1 MKISL
6 ATKSLLLVMALVGA
20 FVLELFLGS
29 VKIPFDEVLSI
40 LWSPNQHRGAH
51 EIIVWQSRLPRAL
64 TALVAG
70 SGLALCGLLMQT
82 FFRNPLAGP
91 SVLGITSGASL
102 GVAFLVLMTTGSGWW
117 VTQHV
122 SGASAA
128 VALAAMLG
136 AMVVLLIVL
145 LVARRIRS
153 VVSILVFGLMIGY
166 LSGALVSVLE
176 QGASKEALQAYV
188 FWGMGTFANVRWTQW
203 YMLLGLLVLSL
214 VLIFPLRRYL
224 DAWLLGQDYAQSM
237 GVPVGRVRWILL
249 SVTGILAGGI
259 TAFCGPIAF
268 LGLAV
273 PHLVRGWWQQG
284 SHKWLVPGCLLAGA
298 FLGLFCDLICRT
310 PGVEGGLPLN
320 AVTSMVGAPVVI
332 WIILKGRRVF

>member
-1 MKISL
+1 VKVSL
-6 ATKSLLLVMALVGA
+6 TTKSILLLAALFGVFG
-20 FVLELFLGS
+20 LELFLGS
-29 VKIPFDEVLSI
+29 VNIEISEVLGI
-40 LWSPNQHRGAH
+40 LFQPSEHRGAH
-51 EIIVWQSRLPRAL
+51 KIIVLQSRLPRAL

-102 GVAFLVLMTTGSGWW
+102 GVAILVLMTSGSGWW
-117 VTQHV
+117 ITQNIP
-122 SGASAA
+122 GASAA
-128 VALAAMLG
+128 VALAAMSG
-136 AMVVLLIVL
+136 ALVVLFIVL
-145 LVARRIRS
+145 LVARRIQS

-166 LSGALVSVLE
+166 LSGAMVSVLE
-176 QGASKEALQAYV
+176 QGATKEALQAYV
-188 FWGMGTFANVRWTQW
+188 FWGMGTFADVQWLQW
-203 YMLLGLLVLSL
+203 YILLALLVVSIA
-214 VLIFPLRRYL
+214 LIYPLRRYL
-224 DAWLLGQDYAQSM
+224 DAWLLGQDYASSM
-237 GVPVGRVRWILL
+237 GVPVGRVRWLVL
-249 SVTGILAGGI
+249 CVTGVLAGGI

-298 FLGLFCDLICRT
+298 FLGLLCDLISRT
-310 PGVEGGLPLN
+310 PGMDGGLPLN